1 MLSLLDRFQLTG
13 PGGPIHLPNKKLS
26 ALLAYMACTA
36 PVPQSR
42 EKLATLLWGSHFN
55 TQAQQNLRQA
65 LFRLRQVLGPNV
77 FISNDDAIWLAPGAI
92 DCDVAQFRALIR
104 EGSLAALGNA
114 VDLYRND
121 FLADVTLR
129 EEAWTDWLTDERRRL
144 EGLGLNALVKLGQ
157 LELALAHTNEALD
170 RATRAVAID
179 GFREDAH
186 RLVIQALA
194 AAGRKAEAIKHY
206 QRIVAL
212 FKRELGIEPDA
223 ATKLIVAELGRTQPT
238 SSPAAG
244 NGIAEPAPVR
254 SGPQG
259 CPILPFEEIS
269 AKLKQKE
276 DRVCGSD
283 AAPAA
288 VAGRST
294 RPEQRQLTIMHCS
307 LVSSLMDSGQLAPED
322 DQDLVAEFHERVDE
336 VMERFAGLVA
346 QHIRDGVCVYFGYP
360 EAREHDAEQAVRAG
374 FAVLQLVDTLKAARG
389 VNLQARVSIATGL
402 VVVGEQ
408 PGNGDKR
415 QHVVIGE
422 THHLASQLLA
432 AASPGEIV
440 VDASTRQLVG
450 RLFDYRALPS
460 IYAEGKN
467 APVQVWQVRAE
478 TIGVSRFEARRGGEL
493 SPLAGRQAKMDL
505 LLRHWKQAK
514 AGEGWVVLLSGEP
527 GIGKSRLAE
536 SLLTGLKEEPHS
548 CLRLFCSPHHTH
560 SALYPII
567 EQLERIASFRPDSSA
582 RAKLARLEHLLG
594 PTASNLS
601 RDAAVVADLLAVPL
615 DEHDAT
621 LALSPQQKL
630 ELTLTVLLE
639 QIEGVAAR
647 APLLIVFEDVHW
659 IDPTS
664 LELLDRI
671 IPRIAD
677 FPVLLVITFRPEFQP
692 TWLGLRN
699 VTMLPLSR
707 LGRRDAAAIIGS
719 MAQGKALPVTTV
731 EQILLHS
738 DGVPLY
744 IEELTRSVLE
754 SGLQRETTDWVAPI
768 AVPTTLRASLMP
780 RLDRLGSA
788 KNVALIAATIGRE
801 FSYELVAAVSGLT
814 PMDLDAALER
824 LTDSGLVYRRGMPPT
839 ATYSFK
845 HTMVQDAAYATMLK
859 RPRRQLHAIIAKTLV
874 ARFPSVADRLP
885 EVVAHHFAEAGL
897 ASEAIDHWV
906 KAGQVAYERGANRE
920 AIEFFERGLTLL
932 ASLPESRSTLEQAL
946 DIHLELPQAL
956 IQLGE
961 IPQALLR
968 LHEADRL
975 AERLKD
981 DYRQGQVHSFKAI
994 THALIGELDDALL
1007 AGRRAL
1013 KTVERLDDHARC
1025 IHARTILQQ
1034 VHFYRGEHKR
1044 VVALATTNLAALP
1057 TDSVSLDHGL
1067 ATHPSIYDRGR
1078 LIISLGELG
1087 RFTQAAKPIA
1097 ELSRLATQTQ
1107 HAYSVGWAH
1116 LAVGCLYLLRGD
1128 WAQARLGLDHANAV
1142 LTAANVIPLRPLAT
1156 GLSAWCLAQL
1166 GEVDE
1171 ALSQLREGEELLKR
1185 HAENKQTGTLGWFY
1199 TWLGRTALVLGRLD
1213 DAQQLGDR
1221 ALAFSP
1227 RQPGF
1232 AAHALQLLG
1241 DVATHPDRWDAE
1253 CGEAYYRSALV
1264 RAIPLG
1270 MSPVAAHCNFGL
1282 GKLYQRN
1289 GASKGAN
1296 APLNTALLMY
1306 REMDVPFWVEQVEAE
1321 IR

>member
-1 MLSLLDRFQLTG
+1 MHRF
-13 PGGPIHLPNKKLS
+13 
-26 ALLAYMACTA
+26 
-36 PVPQSR
+36 R
-42 EKLATLLWGSHFN
+42 
-55 TQAQQNLRQA
+55 
-65 LFRLRQVLGPNV
+65 
-77 FISNDDAIWLAPGAI
+77 
-92 DCDVAQFRALIR
+92 
-104 EGSLAALGNA
+104 
-114 VDLYRND
+114 
-121 FLADVTLR
+121 
-129 EEAWTDWLTDERRRL
+129 
-144 EGLGLNALVKLGQ
+144 
-157 LELALAHTNEALD
+157 
-170 RATRAVAID
+170 
-179 GFREDAH
+179 
-186 RLVIQALA
+186 
-194 AAGRKAEAIKHY
+194 
-206 QRIVAL
+206 
-212 FKRELGIEPDA
+212 
-223 ATKLIVAELGRTQPT
+223 
-238 SSPAAG
+238 
-244 NGIAEPAPVR
+244 
-254 SGPQG
+254 
-259 CPILPFEEIS
+259 
-269 AKLKQKE
+269 
-276 DRVCGSD
+276 CGK
-283 AAPAA
+283 
-288 VAGRST
+288 
-294 RPEQRQLTIMHCS
+294 
-307 LVSSLMDSGQLAPED
+307 
-322 DQDLVAEFHERVDE
+322 F
-336 VMERFAGLVA
+336 
-346 QHIRDGVCVYFGYP
+346 
-360 EAREHDAEQAVRAG
+360 
-374 FAVLQLVDTLKAARG
+374 
-389 VNLQARVSIATGL
+389 
-402 VVVGEQ
+402 
-408 PGNGDKR
+408 
-415 QHVVIGE
+415 
-422 THHLASQLLA
+422 
-432 AASPGEIV
+432 
-440 VDASTRQLVG
+440 
-450 RLFDYRALPS
+450 
-460 IYAEGKN
+460 
-467 APVQVWQVRAE
+467 
-478 TIGVSRFEARRGGEL
+478 
-493 SPLAGRQAKMDL
+493 AGRQSVSAGSRPAEAASCRL
-505 LLRHWKQAK
+505 LPGVKRTWTCCCAIGNRPRPAR
-514 AGEGWVVLLSGEP
+514 AGSYFCPASQVLESHGWQRASCA
-527 GIGKSRLAE
+527 GI
-536 SLLTGLKEEPHS
+536 KEEPHS
-548 CLRLFCSPHHTH
+548 CLRFYCSPHHTH
-560 SALYPII
+560 SPLYPII
-567 EQLERIASFRPDSSA
+567 EQLERVASFRPDSSA

-615 DEHDAT
+615 EEHDAT
-621 LALSPQQKL
+621 PALSPQQKL

-671 IPRIAD
+671 ILRIAD

-707 LGRRDAAAIIGS
+707 LGRRDATAIIGS
-719 MAQGKALPVTTV
+719 MAQGNALPGTTV

-754 SGLQRETTDWVAPI
+754 SGLQRETTDWVNSI

-788 KNVALIAATIGRE
+788 KNVALTAATIGRE

-824 LTDSGLVYRRGMPPT
+824 LTDSGLVYRRGVPPT

-859 RPRRQLHAIIAKTLV
+859 RPRRQLHTIIAKTLI
-874 ARFPSVADRLP
+874 AQFPSVADRLP

-932 ASLPESRSTLEQAL
+932 ASLPESRSTLVQAL

-968 LHEADRL
+968 LREADRL
-975 AERLKD
+975 AEQLKD
-981 DYRQGQVHSFKAI
+981 DHRQGQVHSFKAI

-1044 VVALATTNLAALP
+1044 VVALATTNLAALL
-1057 TDSVSLDHGL
+1057 TDSASLDHKL

-1087 RFTQAAKPIA
+1087 RFTQAAKPLA
-1097 ELSRLATQTQ
+1097 ELIRLATETQ

-1116 LAVGCLYLLRGD
+1116 LAVGCLHLLRGE
-1128 WAQARLGLDHANAV
+1128 WAQARPRLDHANAV

-1199 TWLGRTALVLGRLD
+1199 TWLGRTALLLGRLD

-1221 ALAFSP
+1221 ALAFSQ

-1241 DVATHPDRWDAE
+1241 DVATHPDRWHAE
-1253 CGEAYYRSALV
+1253 RGEAYYRSALV
-1264 RAIPLG
+1264 RAISLG
-1270 MSPVAAHCNFGL
+1270 MSPVVAHCNFGL

-1289 GASKGAN
+1289 GPSKGVN
-1296 APLNTALLMY
+1296 APLKTALLIY
-1306 REMDVPFWVEQVEAE
+1306 RKMDAPFWVGQVEAE